1 MRFPVI
7 DYRIVVDV
15 VVVVVGRLGFVVT
28 SPTQAMKR
36 ETSPW
41 CTVCVLLSNYSLV

>member
-7 DYRIVVDV
+7 DYRIVVD
-15 VVVVVGRLGFVVT
+15 VVVVGRLGFVVT